1 MLVLADIVAG
11 TASAAGGVQVAAPS
25 ASRDEAAA
33 DLLDGSALSSGG
45 AEAGR
50 TDGGGGGRRPRHP
63 GAPPPPSEHARNASV
78 EGAQLSPAPAAAP
91 APAPSSPSP
100 VGVWVPSHRRLAE
113 QRSPPG
119 LASPPRQQQQ
129 QQMATVPEPLPPAS
143 PAAPPPV
150 LPAAAALASPDGGG
164 AVKVRWNACRAIA
177 AVLPLA
183 HRVVSTHA
191 TAEELASGG
200 TRGGMSASR
209 TSRGIAYQ
217 GSSTSLTAS
226 PPRPRVRKDAVSGT
240 ALALAGVDHVS
251 TAHSPFA
258 PKAPAAAPPP
268 AVAAAA
274 AARDASS
281 ALRTPA
287 APGGEGAL
295 GSEAL
300 SPARGGPSSPSPS
313 TTPGQHSG
321 ARGGGVGGGGA
332 FVVVTDPTRPSV
344 HIGCTWVPPVLA
356 AVQVRRRRRTSD

>member
-1 MLVLADIVAG
+1 M
-11 TASAAGGVQVAAPS
+11 
-25 ASRDEAAA
+25 
-33 DLLDGSALSSGG
+33 
-45 AEAGR
+45 
-50 TDGGGGGRRPRHP
+50 
-63 GAPPPPSEHARNASV
+63 
-78 EGAQLSPAPAAAP
+78 SPAPAAAP
-91 APAPSSPSP
+91 VPAPAPTSPSSP
-100 VGVWVPSHRRLAE
+100 VGVWVPSYRRLAE
-113 QRSPPG
+113 QRPPPG

-129 QQMATVPEPLPPAS
+129 QKLAPVPEPPPSGS

-150 LPAAAALASPDGGG
+150 LPAAAAALASPDGGG

-200 TRGGMSASR
+200 ARGGASASR

-240 ALALAGVDHVS
+240 AMALAGVDHVS

-258 PKAPAAAPPP
+258 PKAPVTVPPP
-268 AVAAAA
+268 AAAA
-274 AARDASS
+274 AAAAKDASS
-281 ALRTPA
+281 APRTPA
-287 APGGEGAL
+287 AAGGEGVQ

-300 SPARGGPSSPSPS
+300 SPARTGPSSPSPS
-313 TTPGQHSG
+313 TTPGQHCG
-321 ARGGGVGGGGA
+321 ARGGGGGGGA

-356 AVQVRRRRRTSD
+356 AVQVCEREGMLDALLSMCYMLAHIRLPADRAHVKLELQSAHRCYTSTRDRPFPPRLPHPNTTTASSANYFWRWCYRSLRWR